1 MTQDQR
7 NIQNTIAAL
16 MQSETMSKLVA
27 FSKSMP
33 IDATNPE
40 DLKVAFSVSIE
51 CLVEALDHDR
61 IKFDQAHDKAL
72 FFGLLCAALQYV
84 TEGQLSSDAIR
95 ARMN

>member
-1 MTQDQR
+1 MTRGQR
-7 NIQNTIAAL
+7 DIQNTIAAL

-61 IKFDQAHDKAL
+61 ISFTKMHDKAL
-72 FFGLLCAALQYV
+72 LFGLLALAFGYV
-84 TEGQLSSDAIR
+84 TKDLSPSVIK